1 MFKSYPIYH
10 CNKYYNNEF
19 GYYNNESKNNDVM
32 KFYRK
37 KYHQVF
43 RPKFKINYIGFT
55 EDMNK
60 YIPKKKL
67 SRKKI
72 IEIEKKDIVQYN
84 AYRDNN
90 ETPELN

>member
-1 MFKSYPIYH
+1 
-10 CNKYYNNEF
+10 
-19 GYYNNESKNNDVM
+19 
-32 KFYRK
+32 
-37 KYHQVF
+37 
-43 RPKFKINYIGFT
+43 
-55 EDMNK
+55 MNK